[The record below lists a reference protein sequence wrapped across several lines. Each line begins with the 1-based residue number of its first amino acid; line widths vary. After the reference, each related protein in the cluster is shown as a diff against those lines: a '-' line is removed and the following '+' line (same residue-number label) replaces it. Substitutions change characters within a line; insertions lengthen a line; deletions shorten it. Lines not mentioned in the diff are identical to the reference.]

1 MSRADVALALLVL
14 LAAAFITWVLSQPAR
29 LRRRR
34 ARLRSR
40 PFPAEWSAILQRRMP
55 VFGRLPPELRRQL
68 EGHVLVFL
76 AEKEFVG
83 CNGLEITDEMRV
95 LIAAQACLLI
105 LNRRADYY
113 FPDLTQVLVYPT
125 AFVVEREEYD
135 EAGVRSRERQVL
147 VGESW
152 TDSQVILSWEDVL
165 EGAAVDD
172 DGWNVVLHEFAHQ
185 LDQAKGYAS
194 GAPELPGRE
203 RYAAWS
209 EVFTAEFERL
219 RERGEDPESLL
230 DEYGATDPAEF
241 FAVVTEVFFEQ
252 PRDMRAEHPALYREL
267 ARYYRVD
274 PASWHRSPDPAPV
287 DPGSA

>member
-1 MSRADVALALLVL
+1 MALALLGL
-14 LAAAFITWVLSQPAR
+14 LAATFIAWLLSQPAR
-29 LRRRR
+29 ARRRR
-34 ARLRSR
+34 ARLRAR
-40 PFPAEWSAILQRRMP
+40 PFPPEWSAILEKRMP
-55 VFGRLPPELRRQL
+55 AFRRLPPDLQRQL

-76 AEKEFVG
+76 AEKDFVG
-83 CNGLEITDEMRV
+83 CNGLTVTDEMRV
-95 LIAAQACLLI
+95 TIAAQACLLI
-105 LNRRADYY
+105 LNRRTDYY
-113 FPDLTQVLVYPT
+113 FPNLTQVLVYPT

-152 TDSQVILSWEDVL
+152 TDSQVILSWQDVL
-165 EGAAVDD
+165 EGAAVED

-194 GAPELPGRE
+194 GAPELPGAE

-209 EVFTAEFERL
+209 EVFTAEFEQL
-219 RERGEDPESLL
+219 RARGEDPESLL

-252 PRDMRAEHPALYREL
+252 PLDLQAEHPALYREL
-267 ARYYRVD
+267 SRFYRVD
-274 PASWHRSPDPAPV
+274 PASWVPPSDRRA
-287 DPGSA
+287 